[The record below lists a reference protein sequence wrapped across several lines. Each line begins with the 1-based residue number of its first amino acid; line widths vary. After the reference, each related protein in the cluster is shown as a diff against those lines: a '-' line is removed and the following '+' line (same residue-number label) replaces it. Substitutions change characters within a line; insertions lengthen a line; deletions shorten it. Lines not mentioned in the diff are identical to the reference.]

1 MSDRRETGMALS
13 QGHKAGLS
21 LQSAA
26 RCLRVS
32 PEYLLGRLIDAGYLY
47 RYTGVGQPRAYVRH
61 VRSGLFVNGPTEVLI
76 TQDGLEKT
84 LEALGRSRE
93 RVPR

>member
-1 MSDRRETGMALS
+1 MALS
-13 QGHKAGLS
+13 QDYKAGLS

-32 PEYLLGRLIDAGYLY
+32 PEYLLGRLIEARYLY

-61 VRSGLFVNGPTEVLI
+61 VRSGLFVNCPTEVLI
-76 TQDGLEKT
+76 TQDGLKKT
-84 LEALGRSRE
+84 LEALGRSRD
-93 RVPR
+93 RIPRQND